1 MLRQV
6 LWEACCWWDFPD
18 GCLNWHCL
26 DWFKGY
32 LTCCQS
38 TRWMVEEW
46 FEGFLCLQ
54 RQLNA
59 ITIDLIIN
67 KEGFTMTELIQRVLP
82 AVQKP
87 ARYTGGEY
95 NEIKKDLSDV
105 RVRVA
110 FCFPDTYEIGMSN
123 VGMRILY
130 GVMNEMDGVWCERVF
145 APWGDMEA
153 EMRKHNLPLWAL
165 ESQDPIRDFDM
176 IAFTI
181 GYEMAYSN
189 VLNMLNLAGIP
200 LHAKDRH
207 DLKGI
212 VFAGGVCTFNPE
224 PLADFFDFFSLGEG
238 EESTVEIVALYD
250 RAKAEGW
257 TKDQFLGEVAKIP
270 GVYVP
275 SFYQHEY
282 NPDGTLSR
290 IVPLIGAP
298 EKVTKRVEDLDHA
311 YWPTKMIVPSTE
323 IVHDRANL
331 EVFRG
336 CIRGC
341 RFCQAGF
348 SCRPVRKKSP
358 EVLYRQAVETM
369 EDSGHNEITLSSLS
383 TSDYRG
389 LKELTDE
396 LIPYCESHKINLSV
410 PSLRADNFSRELM
423 EKLQTVR
430 KSGLTFAPEA
440 GTQRL
445 RDVINKNLTEDEI
458 LNTCAQAFEG
468 GWNNVKLYFMLGLPT
483 ETDEDVLGIAELVY
497 KVIQKW
503 KENATNKKRGLR
515 VHVATAYFVPKPH
528 TPFQWEKQ
536 ITPEEYLRRCRLLKG
551 HFYSKAITYD
561 YHAPDL
567 SRLEAV
573 FARGD
578 RRLGPVIEE
587 AVKNGARLDGWDE
600 YFNYSY
606 WFDAMNACGI
616 DADFYTTR
624 GFGDDE
630 ILPWDTV
637 DVGVTKR
644 FLQLEKKRAYEG
656 RITPDCREGCAGC
669 GANCL
674 LKEVAC
680 DA

>member
-1 MLRQV
+1 
-6 LWEACCWWDFPD
+6 
-18 GCLNWHCL
+18 
-26 DWFKGY
+26 
-32 LTCCQS
+32 
-38 TRWMVEEW
+38 
-46 FEGFLCLQ
+46 
-54 RQLNA
+54 
-59 ITIDLIIN
+59 
-67 KEGFTMTELIQRVLP
+67 MTELLQRILP
-82 AVQKP
+82 TVQKP
-87 ARYTGGEY
+87 ARYTGGEF
-95 NEIKKDLSDV
+95 NEIKKDPENV

-123 VGMRILY
+123 LGMRILY
-130 GVMNEMDGVWCERVF
+130 GVMNQMEGVWCERVF
-145 APWGDMEA
+145 APWGDMEEA
-153 EMRKHNLPLWAL
+153 MRKHNLPLWAL
-165 ESQDPIRDFDM
+165 ESQNPVKDFDM

-189 VLNMLNLAGIP
+189 ILNMLDLAGVP
-200 LHAKDRH
+200 LKSADRH
-207 DLKGI
+207 DLKNI
-212 VFAGGVCTFNPE
+212 VFAGGVCAYNPE
-224 PLADFFDFFSLGEG
+224 PLAEFIDFFSLGEG
-238 EESTVEIVALYD
+238 EDITVEIVSLYD
-250 RAKAEGW
+250 KAKAEGW
-257 TKDQFLGEVAKIP
+257 SKDQFLLEVSKIP

-275 SFYQHEY
+275 SFYRHEY
-282 NPDGTLSR
+282 GEDGSLCA
-290 IVPLIGAP
+290 IVPVNGAP
-298 EKVTKRVEDLDHA
+298 EKVTKRIVEDLDSA
-311 YWPTKMIVPSTE
+311 YWPTKMIIPSTE

-358 EVLYRQAVETM
+358 EVLYRQAVECM
-369 EDSGHNEITLSSLS
+369 EDSGCNEITLSSLS

-389 LKELTDE
+389 LKELTDA
-396 LIPYCESHKINLSV
+396 LIPYCQNNRISLSV

-445 RDVINKNLTEDEI
+445 RDVINKNLTEEEI
-458 LNTCAQAFEG
+458 LGTCANAFSG

-483 ETDEDVLGIAELVY
+483 ETDEDVLGIAQLVGKIVDLWY
-497 KVIQKW
+497 Q
-503 KENATNKKRGLR
+503 NSPNRKRGLR

-536 ITPEEYLRRCRLLKG
+536 ITPEEYLRRCKLLKSS
-551 HFYSKAITYD
+551 FRSKSIEYN
-561 YHAPDL
+561 YHTSDL

-578 RRLGPVIEE
+578 RRLGPVLEE

-600 YFNYSY
+600 YFNYSI
-606 WFDAMNACGI
+606 WFDAMKKFGI
-616 DADFYTTR
+616 DTEYYTTR
-624 GFGDDE
+624 GFGE
-630 ILPWDTV
+630 EEVLPWDTI
-637 DVGVTKR
+637 DVGVGKK
-644 FLQLEKKRAYEG
+644 FLLRERHRAQEAL
-656 RITPDCREGCAGC
+656 ITPDCRHGCAGC

-674 LKEVAC
+674 LKEVQC

>member
-1 MLRQV
+1 
-6 LWEACCWWDFPD
+6 
-18 GCLNWHCL
+18 
-26 DWFKGY
+26 
-32 LTCCQS
+32 
-38 TRWMVEEW
+38 
-46 FEGFLCLQ
+46 
-54 RQLNA
+54 
-59 ITIDLIIN
+59 
-67 KEGFTMTELIQRVLP
+67 MTELIQRILP
-82 AVQKP
+82 TVQKP
-87 ARYTGGEY
+87 ARYTGGEF
-95 NEIKKDLSDV
+95 NEIKKELTDV

-130 GVMNEMDGVWCERVF
+130 GVMNNMDGVWCERVF
-145 APWGDMEA
+145 APWGDMEKA
-153 EMRKHNLPLWAL
+153 MRQHNLPLWAL
-165 ESQDPIRDFDM
+165 ESQSAVKDFDM

-189 VLNMLNLAGIP
+189 VLNMMNLAGIP
-200 LHAKDRH
+200 LHAKDRKE
-207 DLKGI
+207 LKNI

-238 EESTVEIVALYD
+238 EDSTVEIVALYD
-250 RAKAEGW
+250 RAKAEDW
-257 TKDQFLGEVAKIP
+257 SKDQFLAEVSKIP

-275 SFYQHEY
+275 SFYRHEY
-282 NPDGTLSR
+282 NEDGTLSA
-290 IVPLIGAP
+290 IIPLNGAP
-298 EKVTKRVEDLDHA
+298 QKITKRIIEDLDNA

-358 EVLYRQAVETM
+358 DVLYRQAVETM

-389 LKELTDE
+389 LKELTDA
-396 LIPYCESHKINLSV
+396 LIPYCADHKINLSV
-410 PSLRADNFSRELM
+410 PSLRADNFSKELM

-458 LNTCAQAFEG
+458 LTTCTQAFSG
-468 GWNNVKLYFMLGLPT
+468 GWSNVKLYFMLGLPT

-497 KVIQKW
+497 KIIQAW
-503 KENATNKKRGLR
+503 KEHGTNKKRGLR

-528 TPFQWEKQ
+528 TPFQWEQQ
-536 ITPEEYLRRCRLLKG
+536 ITPEEYLRRCRLLKS
-551 HFYSKAITYD
+551 HFYSKSIEYN

-578 RRLGPVIEE
+578 RRLGAVIEE

-600 YFNYSY
+600 YFNYSC
-606 WFDAMNACGI
+606 WFDALNTCGI
-616 DADFYTTR
+616 DPAFYTTR
-624 GFGDDE
+624 GYGEDE
-630 ILPWDTV
+630 ILPWDTI
-637 DVGVTKR
+637 DVGVTKK
-644 FLQLEKKRAYEG
+644 FLKLERKRAYEALV
-656 RITPDCREGCAGC
+656 TPDCREGCAGC

-674 LKEVAC
+674 LKEVEC

>member
-1 MLRQV
+1 M
-6 LWEACCWWDFPD
+6 
-18 GCLNWHCL
+18 
-26 DWFKGY
+26 
-32 LTCCQS
+32 T
-38 TRWMVEEW
+38 
-46 FEGFLCLQ
+46 
-54 RQLNA
+54 
-59 ITIDLIIN
+59 DLLHRI
-67 KEGFTMTELIQRVLP
+67 LP
-82 AVQKP
+82 TVQKP

-95 NEIKKDLSDV
+95 NEIQKDPASV
-105 RVRVA
+105 RVNIA

-130 GVMNEMDGVWCERVF
+130 GVMNEMPGVWCQRVF
-145 APWGDMEA
+145 APWGDMEQA
-153 EMRKHNLPLWAL
+153 MRQNKLPLWAL
-165 ESQDPIRDFDM
+165 ESGKPVRDFDM

-189 VLNMLNLAGIP
+189 ILNMLSLSGVP
-200 LHAKDRH
+200 LHARDRRG
-207 DLKGI
+207 LKNI
-212 VFAGGVCTFNPE
+212 VFAGGVCAFNPE
-224 PLADFFDFFSLGEG
+224 PLADFVDFFSLGEG
-238 EESTVEIVALYD
+238 EDITAEIVSLYD

-257 TKDQFLGEVAKIP
+257 SKEEYLRRVSKIP

-275 SFYQHEY
+275 SFYEHTY
-282 NPDGTLSR
+282 GPDGTLAAITPR
-290 IVPLIGAP
+290 EGAP
-298 EKVTKRVEDLDHA
+298 KTVTKRIVEDLDSA

-331 EVFRG
+331 ELFRG

-358 EVLYRQAVETM
+358 EVLYRQAVETL
-369 EDSGHNEITLSSLS
+369 EDSGNHEITLSSLS

-389 LKELTDE
+389 LKELTDAM
-396 LIPYCESHKINLSV
+396 IPYCKDHFVNLSV

-445 RDVINKNLTEDEI
+445 RDVINKNLTEEEI
-458 LNTCAQAFEG
+458 LNTCANAFSG

-497 KVIQKW
+497 KVIKTWQSC
-503 KENATNKKRGLR
+503 ASNKKRGLR

-536 ITPEEYLRRCRLLKG
+536 ITPEEYLRRCKLLKS
-551 HFYSKAITYD
+551 HFYSKSITYD
-561 YHAPDL
+561 YHGPNL

-578 RRLGPVIEE
+578 RRLGAVIEK
-587 AVKNGARLDGWDE
+587 AVEKGARLDGWDE

-606 WFDAMNACGI
+606 WFDAFRKCSI
-616 DADFYTTR
+616 DPDFYTVR
-624 GFGDDE
+624 GYGESE
-630 ILPWDTV
+630 ILPWDTI
-637 DVGVTKR
+637 DVGVTKA
-644 FLQLEKKRAYEG
+644 FLLRERKRAWEG
-656 RITPDCREGCAGC
+656 LVTPDCREGCAGC

-674 LKEVAC
+674 LKEVQC

>member
-1 MLRQV
+1 M
-6 LWEACCWWDFPD
+6 
-18 GCLNWHCL
+18 
-26 DWFKGY
+26 
-32 LTCCQS
+32 T
-38 TRWMVEEW
+38 
-46 FEGFLCLQ
+46 
-54 RQLNA
+54 
-59 ITIDLIIN
+59 DLKHRI
-67 KEGFTMTELIQRVLP
+67 LP
-82 AVQKP
+82 TVQKP
-87 ARYTGGEY
+87 ARYTGGEWG
-95 NEIKKDLSDV
+95 EIKKDLQST

-145 APWGDMEA
+145 APWGDMEEA
-153 EMRKHNLPLWAL
+153 MRSHNLPLWAL
-165 ESQDPIRDFDM
+165 ESQSPVKDFDM

-189 VLNMLNLAGIP
+189 ILNMLNLAGVP
-200 LHAKDRH
+200 LHSKDRQGLH
-207 DLKGI
+207 NI
-212 VFAGGVCTFNPE
+212 VFAGGVCAFNPE
-224 PLADFFDFFSLGEG
+224 PLADYIDFFSLGEG
-238 EESTVEIVALYD
+238 EDITVEIVSLYD
-250 RAKAEGW
+250 RAKQEGW
-257 TKDQFLGEVAKIP
+257 SKDAFLHAVAKIP

-275 SFYQHEY
+275 SFYRHAYHE
-282 NPDGTLSR
+282 DGTLAA
-290 IVPLIGAP
+290 IVPLEGAP
-298 EKVTKRVEDLDHA
+298 EIVTKRIIEDLDNA
-311 YWPTKMIVPSTE
+311 YYPTKMIVPSTE

-358 EVLYRQAVETM
+358 DVLYRQAVEM
-369 EDSGHNEITLSSLS
+369 LEDSGNNEITISSLS

-389 LKELTDE
+389 LKELTDK
-396 LIPYCESHKINLSV
+396 LIPYCYDQKVNLSV

-445 RDVINKNLTEDEI
+445 RDVINKNLTEEEI
-458 LNTCAQAFEG
+458 LNTCAQAFSG

-497 KVIQKW
+497 KVIQTW
-503 KENATNKKRGLR
+503 KANASNKKRGLR

-528 TPFQWEKQ
+528 TPFQWEQQ
-536 ITPEEYLRRCRLLKG
+536 ITPQEYLRRCKLLKS
-551 HFYSKAITYD
+551 HFYSKSIEYD
-561 YHAPDL
+561 YHSPDL

-578 RRLGPVIEE
+578 RRLGPVIEN
-587 AVKNGARLDGWDE
+587 AVNRGARLDGWDE
-600 YFNYSY
+600 YFNYAK
-606 WFDAMNACGI
+606 WFDAFQECGV
-616 DADFYTTR
+616 DPDFYTTR
-624 GFGDDE
+624 GYAEEE
-630 ILPWDTV
+630 ILPWDTI
-637 DVGVTKR
+637 DVGVSKK
-644 FLQLEKKRAYEG
+644 FLKLERKRAYGETV
-656 RITPDCREGCAGC
+656 TPDCRHGCAGC

-674 LKEVAC
+674 LKEVEC

>member
-1 MLRQV
+1 MSDL
-6 LWEACCWWDFPD
+6 
-18 GCLNWHCL
+18 
-26 DWFKGY
+26 
-32 LTCCQS
+32 
-38 TRWMVEEW
+38 
-46 FEGFLCLQ
+46 LQ
-54 RQLNA
+54 R
-59 ITIDLIIN
+59 I
-67 KEGFTMTELIQRVLP
+67 LP
-82 AVQKP
+82 TVQKP

-95 NEIKKDLSDV
+95 NEIQKNPEDV
-105 RVRVA
+105 RVNIA

-130 GVMNEMDGVWCERVF
+130 GVMNQMDGVWCQRVF
-145 APWGDMEA
+145 SPWGDMEDA
-153 EMRKHNLPLWAL
+153 IRTHELPLWAL
-165 ESQDPIRDFDM
+165 ESRRPVKEFDM

-181 GYEMAYSN
+181 GYEMCYTN
-189 VLNMLNLAGIP
+189 ILNMLSLSQIP
-200 LHAKDRH
+200 LYASQRQG
-207 DLKGI
+207 LKNI
-212 VFAGGVCTFNPE
+212 VFAGGVCAFNPE
-224 PLADFFDFFSLGEG
+224 PLAPFVDFFSLGEG
-238 EESTVEIVALYD
+238 EDITVEIVSLYD

-257 TKDQFLGEVAKIP
+257 SKEQFLLEVSKIP

-275 SFYQHEY
+275 SFYEHQY
-282 NPDGTLSR
+282 NEDGTLADIIPSN
-290 IVPLIGAP
+290 GAP
-298 EKVTKRVEDLDHA
+298 TKITKRIIEDLDHA
-311 YWPTKMIVPSTE
+311 YWPTKTIVPSTE

-369 EDSGHNEITLSSLS
+369 ENSGHNEITLSSLS

-389 LKELTDE
+389 LKALTDE
-396 LIPYCESHKINLSV
+396 LIPYCHQNNVNLSV

-445 RDVINKNLTEDEI
+445 RDVINKNLTEEEI
-458 LNTCAQAFEG
+458 LTTCANAFAG

-497 KVIQKW
+497 KIIQTW
-503 KENATNKKRGLR
+503 KAEASNKKRGLR
-515 VHVATAYFVPKPH
+515 VHVATAFFVPKPH
-528 TPFQWEKQ
+528 TPFQWEQQ
-536 ITPEEYLRRCRLLKG
+536 ITPEEYLRRCKLLKS
-551 HFYSKAITYD
+551 HFYSKSIEYD

-573 FARGD
+573 MARGD
-578 RRLGPVIEE
+578 RRLAPVIEE
-587 AVKNGARLDGWDE
+587 AARNGARLDGWDE
-600 YFNYSY
+600 YFRYDI
-606 WFDAMNACGI
+606 WLDAFKKCGV
-616 DADFYTTR
+616 DMSFYTTR
-624 GFGDDE
+624 GFGEDE
-630 ILPWDTV
+630 LLPWDTI
-637 DVGVTKR
+637 DVGVSKK
-644 FLQLEKKRAYEG
+644 FLLRERKQAYAET
-656 RITPDCREGCAGC
+656 ITPDCREGCAGC

-674 LKEVAC
+674 LKEVEC

>member
-1 MLRQV
+1 
-6 LWEACCWWDFPD
+6 
-18 GCLNWHCL
+18 
-26 DWFKGY
+26 
-32 LTCCQS
+32 
-38 TRWMVEEW
+38 
-46 FEGFLCLQ
+46 
-54 RQLNA
+54 
-59 ITIDLIIN
+59 
-67 KEGFTMTELIQRVLP
+67 
-82 AVQKP
+82 
-87 ARYTGGEY
+87 
-95 NEIKKDLSDV
+95 
-105 RVRVA
+105 
-110 FCFPDTYEIGMSN
+110 
-123 VGMRILY
+123 MRILY
-130 GVMNEMDGVWCERVF
+130 GVMNQMEGIWCERVF
-145 APWGDMEA
+145 APWGDMEEA
-153 EMRKHNLPLWAL
+153 MRANRLPLWAL
-165 ESQDPIRDFDM
+165 ESQQPVKDFDM

-189 VLNMLNLAGIP
+189 ILNMLDLSGVP
-200 LHAKDRH
+200 LRSCDRH
-207 DLKGI
+207 GLKNI
-212 VFAGGVCTFNPE
+212 VFAGGVCAFNPE
-224 PLADFFDFFSLGEG
+224 PLAEFVDFFSLGEG
-238 EESTVEIVALYD
+238 EDITVEIVSLYD
-250 RAKAEGW
+250 RAKSEDW
-257 TKDQFLGEVAKIP
+257 SKERFLKEVSKIP

-282 NPDGTLSR
+282 NADGTLSA
-290 IVPLIGAP
+290 IVPLDGAP
-298 EKVTKRVEDLDHA
+298 VTVTKRIIENLDEA

-358 EVLYRQAVETM
+358 EVLYRQAVETL
-369 EDSGHNEITLSSLS
+369 EDSGNNEITLSSLS

-389 LKELTDE
+389 LKELTDQM
-396 LIPYCESHKINLSV
+396 IPYCADHKINLSV

-445 RDVINKNLTEDEI
+445 RDVINKNLTEEEI
-458 LNTCAQAFEG
+458 LTTCRNAFSG

-497 KVIQKW
+497 KVILAW
-503 KENATNKKRGLR
+503 KEHAVNKKRGLR

-536 ITPEEYLRRCRLLKG
+536 ITPEEYLRRCRLLKN
-551 HFYSKAITYD
+551 HLYSKSIEYN
-561 YHAPDL
+561 YHGPDL

-578 RRLGPVIEE
+578 RRLGAVIEE

-600 YFNYSY
+600 YFNYAK
-606 WFDAMNACGI
+606 WFDAFETCGI
-616 DADFYTTR
+616 DPDFYTVR
-624 GFGDDE
+624 GYGEDE
-630 ILPWDTV
+630 ILPWDII

-644 FLQLEKKRAYEG
+644 FLKLERKRAYDEKV
-656 RITPDCREGCAGC
+656 TADCRESCAGC

-674 LKEVAC
+674 LKEVQC